1 MVGDIIE
8 IRTKLI
14 RIRLDTLL
22 KLFIIIILVVVIV
35 SDVES
40 RARVRVL
47 EEQQSCLILSLS
59 DRMFSLD
66 DEMQQS

>member
-14 RIRLDTLL
+14 RYL
-22 KLFIIIILVVVIV
+22 IIIILVVVIV

-40 RARVRVL
+40 RARARVL
-47 EEQQSCLILSLS
+47 EEQQSCLILL
-59 DRMFSLD
+59 